1 MGVFFEISPSY
12 WLLHPPDFH
21 QDQLPFVV
29 NNFNVWCWAPFTT
42 LMFLSMK
49 FLNFSQLKHK
59 SFQFQLNSFTEPLKS
74 LFQLTVLRKIALF
87 TLFFK
92 LGHKI
97 AIHRLRQLNRLQL
110 VMGRPEILQ
119 EFAHLLT
126 GKIGAYFIPP
136 TTRQVLC
143 VLPHLRCQHD
153 ASQQPKLSIYT
164 ASIKLHAWRLIPLF
178 NFLNDFIYQRKFS
191 KLFSILS
198 DLL

>member
-29 NNFNVWCWAPFTT
+29 NKFNVWCWAPFTT
-42 LMFLSMK
+42 LMFLTVK

-59 SFQFQLNSFTEPLKS
+59 SFQFQLNCITEPLKS
-74 LFQLTVLRKIALF
+74 LIQLTVVRKIALF

-92 LGHKI
+92 LGHII
-97 AIHRLRQLNRLQL
+97 AIHRFRKLNRLL
-110 VMGRPEILQ
+110 FMMGRPEIFQ
-119 EFAHLLT
+119 EFAHLLA
-126 GKIGAYFIPP
+126 GKIGTYFIPP

-153 ASQQPKLSIYT
+153 ASQQPKFSIYI
-164 ASIKLHAWRLIPLF
+164 AGIKLHAWRLIFLF

-191 KLFSILS
+191 KPFSFLS